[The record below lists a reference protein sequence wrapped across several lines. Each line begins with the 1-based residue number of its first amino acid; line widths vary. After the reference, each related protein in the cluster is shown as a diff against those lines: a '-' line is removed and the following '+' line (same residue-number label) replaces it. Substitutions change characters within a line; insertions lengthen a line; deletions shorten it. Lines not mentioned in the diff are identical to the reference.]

1 MPMFDKFMDD
11 DKKQADQAADAPTAA
26 PAQADC
32 ESDACRQV
40 KTIIEELRP
49 FLQADGGDIEF
60 VDMKD
65 SVVYVRLVGSCIGCP
80 SSTMTLKAGVEARI
94 CEAVPEVK
102 AVEMA

>member
-1 MPMFDKFMDD
+1 MPMFDRFMDD
-11 DKKQADQAADAPTAA
+11 DKKQADQATAESAAA
-26 PAQADC
+26 PAADG
-32 ESDACRQV
+32 ESDACRKV
-40 KTIIEELRP
+40 KAIIEELRP

-80 SSTMTLKAGVEARI
+80 SSTMTLKAGVETRI

-102 AVEMA
+102 SVEMA

>member
-1 MPMFDKFMDD
+1 MPMFDRFIDD
-11 DKKQADQAADAPTAA
+11 DKKQADQATAEPDAA
-26 PAQADC
+26 PAQADG

-40 KTIIEELRP
+40 KAIIEELRP

-65 SVVYVRLVGSCIGCP
+65 GVVYVKLVGSCVGCP
-80 SSTMTLKAGVEARI
+80 SSIMTLKAGVEMRI